1 MVGEAGLDCGNDLV
15 TFFGM
20 LECPSQDGEL
30 EFYDP
35 LGGAAGAFR
44 DIHFQVGVCRVVV
57 ALDVPV
63 AGVEQLAKPVGRR
76 LRQQVTVGERVQVGV
91 CPVHV
96 FHETL
101 EDRAAVDEIGG
112 MIDQRVPEVHEALP
126 LSGLQHRPEI
136 TSAPSVLCACS
147 GEAQGQNHEQE
158 NPSAAG
164 AEAADDQTR
173 AEAARWR
180 ATGEHGCRV
189 RRASP
194 SALPGFVRITGDG

>member
-1 MVGEAGLDCGNDLV
+1 MGEAGLDGGDDLV
-15 TFFGM
+15 AFLGM
-20 LECPSQDGEL
+20 LQCPSQNGEL

-35 LGGAAGAFR
+35 LGSAAGAFR

-63 AGVEQLAKPVGRR
+63 AGVKQIAKPVGRR
-76 LRQQVTVGERVQVGV
+76 SRQQVAVGERVQVGV

-101 EDRAAVDEIGG
+101 KDRAAVDEIGG

-126 LSGLQHRPEI
+126 LSGLQHGPEI
-136 TSAPSVLCACS
+136 ASAPSGLCACG
-147 GEAQGQNHEQE
+147 GEAQGQNYEQE
-158 NPSAAG
+158 NPPAAG

-173 AEAARWR
+173 AEAATWR

-189 RRASP
+189 RRANP
-194 SALPGFVRITGDG
+194 GALPGFVRITGDG